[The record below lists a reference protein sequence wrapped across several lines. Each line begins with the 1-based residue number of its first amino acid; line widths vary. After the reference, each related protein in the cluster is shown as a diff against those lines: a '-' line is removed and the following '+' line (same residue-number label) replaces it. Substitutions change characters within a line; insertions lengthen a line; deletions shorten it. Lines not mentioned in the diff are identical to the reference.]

1 MELHAILMEYS
12 GSDSA
17 AAPGIIPTLPSKMRG
32 ERMSDE
38 IRARH
43 RVRGGITGLAQVCGR
58 NNITWEQKFSYDLEY
73 VRKIT
78 LWQDIKIMLMTIFKV
93 LKRSDVV
100 RDGTASDI
108 DYGDWL
114 MQEMAVTKEEYVR
127 KMEEVNEWVG
137 G

>member
-1 MELHAILMEYS
+1 M
-12 GSDSA
+12 
-17 AAPGIIPTLPSKMRG
+17 
-32 ERMSDE
+32 
-38 IRARH
+38 
-43 RVRGGITGLAQVCGR
+43 
-58 NNITWEQKFSYDLEY
+58 
-73 VRKIT
+73 RKIT

>member
-1 MELHAILMEYS
+1 MDELPELVNVF
-12 GSDSA
+12 
-17 AAPGIIPTLPSKMRG
+17 LG
-32 ERMSDE
+32 EMSLVGPRPLLVKDLVFMSNE

-43 RVRGGITGLAQVCGR
+43 KARGGITGLAQVCGR

-73 VRKIT
+73 IRKIT
-78 LWQDIKIMLMTIFKV
+78 LWKDIKIMFMTVFKV

-114 MQEMAVTKEEYVR
+114 MQELVVTKEEYAH

-137 G
+137 D